1 MFFEK
6 KYNVVNTNDLVKRAM
21 EISSAKKNAGTA
33 KATNNTGLT
42 TADARAEKFASQKSA
57 APVQNAVI
65 NPNAALD
72 QLRKNVLAGNVPNSG
87 SGIIPTTQQKATDF
101 SGSAITSNNAVLSD
115 VSKLSPSGVTYTKP
129 EEKSTTSGTQ
139 NAGAKKENGI
149 KGMNEG
155 KSEYATEPVAT
166 PNPEDYGF
174 SMGDFEGFSYG
185 DFQVSDAY
193 KQAMEYTN
201 SLLSQLTSGRTSYT
215 DQINALMGE
224 YQNRDKF
231 SYDASTDAMFQQ
243 MLASSMNSGKM
254 AMQDTIG
261 QAAALTGGY
270 GNTYG
275 TAAGNAAYNQY
286 ISDAYSNLP
295 EYYGMALDAYNM
307 EGDQMLSELA
317 MLRDADSAEYSRLVD
332 SYRASLDAANTMY
345 DREYT
350 QYIDDRN
357 AAESEYWDDLNFRYG
372 AYIDALNQANKDRD
386 FNYGAEQDRL
396 DREERSDEREYQR
409 GLDKA
414 EWDYKVATDA
424 LSALGGADGD
434 DTEYKTPSEKMYAAG
449 LEAAIEGGEGGFLSY
464 ADTIPGYDADEIGA
478 QVQGL
483 LTFTK
488 TDETKNGF
496 WGLDHNDG
504 FTDGYGTTM
513 TLDQISDKY
522 GLSKEQLKQLT
533 KLKKGETVN
542 LSGLDILQ
550 FLQ

>member
-1 MFFEK
+1 M
-6 KYNVVNTNDLVKRAM
+6 DLSNYHNKTLPNFAQTGYG
-21 EISSAKKNAGTA
+21 EWIKQQNAKKNTGASGSLNSGVFTDA
-33 KATNNTGLT
+33 TSNAIREAAEKAASQSVSQSVANQNYLFHDDIVPQGMSEGFKEYQIEQAINGGQTGNTGSTVPTGSPIVSQRVDTKNNTDAKKDAVSDGGDAGYV
-42 TADARAEKFASQKSA
+42 ADAG
-57 APVQNAVI
+57 VIQN
-65 NPNAALD
+65 
-72 QLRKNVLAGNVPNSG
+72 
-87 SGIIPTTQQKATDF
+87 PT
-101 SGSAITSNNAVLSD
+101 
-115 VSKLSPSGVTYTKP
+115 
-129 EEKSTTSGTQ
+129 
-139 NAGAKKENGI
+139 
-149 KGMNEG
+149 
-155 KSEYATEPVAT
+155 
-166 PNPEDYGF
+166 DYGF
-174 SMGDFEGFSYG
+174 SMDDYEGFSYG

-193 KQAMEYTN
+193 LKAMDYTN

-295 EYYGMALDAYNM
+295 EYYNLALDAYNM

-372 AYIDALNQANKDRD
+372 AYLDALDQSNKDRD

-414 EWDYKVATDA
+414 EWDYRVATDA
-424 LSALGGADGD
+424 LSALGGSDSQEYDALSNTDLQKIK
-434 DTEYKTPSEKMYAAG
+434 DTFIANGGASGNGY
-449 LEAAIEGGEGGFLSY
+449 EAVDQMLSLIGKNNVDNDALFGMLGGMRSPVEDY
-464 ADTIPGYDADEIGA
+464 ADAINGMDHISQERKEELIREIYERYA
-478 QVQGL
+478 MMNN
-483 LTFTK
+483 K
-488 TDETKNGF
+488 
-496 WGLDHNDG
+496 
-504 FTDGYGTTM
+504 
-513 TLDQISDKY
+513 
-522 GLSKEQLKQLT
+522 
-533 KLKKGETVN
+533 
-542 LSGLDILQ
+542 
-550 FLQ
+550 